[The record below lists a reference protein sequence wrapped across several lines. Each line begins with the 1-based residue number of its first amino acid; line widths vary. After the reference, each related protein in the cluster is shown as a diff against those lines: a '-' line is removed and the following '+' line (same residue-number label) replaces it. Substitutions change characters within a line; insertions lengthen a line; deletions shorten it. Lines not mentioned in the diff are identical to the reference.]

1 MRSGINIGLILG
13 FINWEISVNF
23 VLSSAACT
31 KPCCNIP
38 DQMAPTHVCRLKF
51 RIQFK
56 VLAFIFWALDGE
68 TSIFIRTLVAL
79 YHQQDSQFFWPESC
93 CRQCRLKANDD
104 RASEVVTPTLW
115 KSLPSNLWYV
125 SLVEFSLHF
134 YCFFSIFC
142 HFLILCLLFCWFY
155 LL

>member
-1 MRSGINIGLILG
+1 MYLVRLGTYIWLILG

-38 DQMAPTHVCRLKF
+38 DQMAPTHVCQLKF

-79 YHQQDSQFFWPESC
+79 CHQQGIMPG
-93 CRQCRLKANDD
+93 RQCRLKANDD
-104 RASEVVTPTLW
+104 RANEVVTPTLW
-115 KSLPSNLWYV
+115 KSLPFNLWYV
-125 SLVEFSLHF
+125 SLVEFRLHF